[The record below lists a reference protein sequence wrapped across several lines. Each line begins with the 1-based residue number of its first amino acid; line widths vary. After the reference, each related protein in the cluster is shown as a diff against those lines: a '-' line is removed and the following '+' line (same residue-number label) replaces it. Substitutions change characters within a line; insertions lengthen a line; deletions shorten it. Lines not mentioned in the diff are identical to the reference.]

1 MSGEFTQGVTHD
13 SVNNI
18 DARGVQTENPGKIAT
33 DVPNC
38 WADGEKEGM
47 PVFDVDSETFNNN
60 MRQER
65 KRLRFKSDTPVAQY
79 HRMSKYNRPFYI
91 RADGYLRKVK

>member
-1 MSGEFTQGVTHD
+1 MGEFTSGPTHD
-13 SVNNI
+13 TINNI
-18 DARGVQTENPGKIAT
+18 GTRGVQTENQGKVRT
-33 DVPNC
+33 DLDGVF
-38 WADGEKEGM
+38 ADAEKDGF
-47 PVFDVDSETFNNN
+47 PVFDVDKETFNNN

-79 HRMSKYNRPFYI
+79 YRMSKYNRPFYI

>member
-1 MSGEFTQGVTHD
+1 MGEFTSGPTHD
-13 SVNNI
+13 TINNI
-18 DARGVQTENPGKIAT
+18 GIRGVQTENQGKVRT
-33 DVPNC
+33 DLDGVF
-38 WADGEKEGM
+38 ADAEKDGF
-47 PVFDVDSETFNNN
+47 PVFDVDKETFNNN

-79 HRMSKYNRPFYI
+79 YRMSKYNRPFYI